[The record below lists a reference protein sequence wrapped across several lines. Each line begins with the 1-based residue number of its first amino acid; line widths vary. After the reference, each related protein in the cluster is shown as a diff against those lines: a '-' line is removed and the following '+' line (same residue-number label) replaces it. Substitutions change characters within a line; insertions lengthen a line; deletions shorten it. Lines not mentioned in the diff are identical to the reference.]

1 MSDEVTDGQ
10 IIYQE
15 QEDEVVK
22 VEKVSPFATRW
33 ILAYVSFFGFVFV
46 YATRVNISVAIICM
60 VRSATLNFTSDDNS
74 TGLLNMTSTSGSVED
89 DACDILEKAVLA
101 KESGEFDWDKP
112 TRSRILAM
120 YFYGYIF
127 TQIPGGW
134 LAGRYGARRVWGLGM
149 FVNGLGT
156 ILTPV
161 SARLNLYVLYAVRFI
176 IGFAAG
182 VSFPAMHSLWGRW
195 APPFERSK
203 LVSVSYAGSHVGTI
217 TAFALSGYFCANGF
231 DNGWGFLFYVFG
243 AGNLVW
249 FGLWMLLSADNP
261 RKHKFI
267 SEKEIAY
274 IEKKIGY
281 KTNVKT
287 RSTPWLAMAKSG
299 PLWAIILAHMCNN
312 WTNYTLITVLP
323 TFMKEVLKFDI
334 RQNGLISSLPFIC
347 HSVAAVMSGQVADLV
362 RAKTQLGT
370 TKVRKICQN
379 TAFLSVA
386 IFLVATGFVKCENRM
401 VAVVLLCAA
410 VGCLGISKAGYM
422 VNHVDI
428 APNYSGLL
436 FGFTNTMA
444 TIPGMIAPLVAGAL
458 TPNKTAEEW
467 RLVLCICSGFLVAG
481 AVIFAFLASGD
492 AQPWNNHDKVELTIT
507 TDKKSHRYV
516 AVDSVEE
523 TVEEPPM

>member
-1 MSDEVTDGQ
+1 
-10 IIYQE
+10 
-15 QEDEVVK
+15 
-22 VEKVSPFATRW
+22 
-33 ILAYVSFFGFVFV
+33 
-46 YATRVNISVAIICM
+46 M
-60 VRSATLNFTSDDNS
+60 VRSATSNFTSNDNS
-74 TGLLNMTSTSGSVED
+74 TALNVTSRSPDVVD
-89 DACDILEKAVLA
+89 DACEILEQAI
-101 KESGEFDWDKP
+101 STTTQRGEFDWDKP

-182 VSFPAMHSLWGRW
+182 VSFPATHSLWGRW
-195 APPFERSK
+195 APPLERSK
-203 LVSVSYAGSHVGTI
+203 LMSVCYAGSHAGTI
-217 TAFALSGYFCANGF
+217 VAFALSGYLCANGF
-231 DNGWGFLFYVFG
+231 DNGWGSIFYVFG
-243 AGNLVW
+243 AGNLLW
-249 FGLWMLLSADNP
+249 FGLWMVLSADNP

-274 IEKKIGY
+274 IENKIGY

-323 TFMKEVLKFDI
+323 TFMKEVLKFNI
-334 RQNGLISSLPFIC
+334 RQNGVISSLPYVC
-347 HSVAAVMSGQVADLV
+347 HSVAAVLAGQLADFV
-362 RAKTQLGT
+362 RARTKLGT

-386 IFLVATGFVKCENRM
+386 VFLVATGFVKCENRM
-401 VAVVLLCAA
+401 IAVVLLCAA

-436 FGFTNTMA
+436 FGFTNTIA

-467 RLVLCICSGFLVAG
+467 RLVLYICAGFLVAG
-481 AVIFAFLASGD
+481 ALIFAFLASGE
-492 AQPWNNHDKVELTIT
+492 AQPWNNHGEVELDVAK
-507 TDKKSHRYV
+507 DKKSHKYI
-516 AVDSVEE
+516 AVDTIKE
-523 TVEEPPM
+523 TGEDPRM

>member
-1 MSDEVTDGQ
+1 MQSFIESDPGKE
-10 IIYQE
+10 
-15 QEDEVVK
+15 ED
-22 VEKVSPFATRW
+22 EKVSPFARRW
-33 ILAYVSFFGFVFV
+33 ILAYVSFFGFVFL

-60 VRSATLNFTSDDNS
+60 VRSSTSNVTSLDNS
-74 TGLLNMTSTSGSVED
+74 TGLNVTSKSVNVVDE
-89 DACDILEKAVLA
+89 ACGILEQASSTLQRA
-101 KESGEFDWDKP
+101 EFDWDKP
-112 TRSRILAM
+112 TRSRILAL

-161 SARLNLYVLYAVRFI
+161 SARLNVYVLYAVRFI

-182 VSFPAMHSLWGRW
+182 VSFPATHSLWGRW
-195 APPFERSK
+195 APPLERSK
-203 LVSVSYAGSHVGTI
+203 LMSVCYAGPHVGTI
-217 TAFALSGYFCANGF
+217 VAFALSGYLCANGF
-231 DNGWGFLFYVFG
+231 DNGWGSIFYVFG

-249 FGLWMLLSADNP
+249 VGLWLMLSADNP

-274 IEKKIGY
+274 IERKIGY
-281 KTNVKT
+281 KTNIKT

-334 RQNGLISSLPFIC
+334 RQNGVISSLPYVC
-347 HSVAAVMSGQVADLV
+347 HSVLAVLAGQLADIV
-362 RAKTQLGT
+362 RARTRLGT
-370 TKVRKICQN
+370 TRVRKVWQN
-379 TAFLSVA
+379 AAFLSVA
-386 IFLVATGFVKCENRM
+386 VFLVATGFINCENRM
-401 VAVVLLCAA
+401 VAVVFLCAA
-410 VGCLGISKAGYM
+410 VGCMGISKGAYM

-428 APNYSGLL
+428 APKYSGVL
-436 FGFTNTMA
+436 FGITNTVA
-444 TIPGMIAPLVAGAL
+444 TVPGMIAPLVAGAL

-467 RLVLCICSGFLVAG
+467 RLVLYICAGFLVAG
-481 AVIFAFLASGD
+481 ALIFTFLASGET
-492 AQPWNNHDKVELTIT
+492 QPWNDHDDIELDVIKG
-507 TDKKSHRYV
+507 KKSHKYV
-516 AVDSVEE
+516 AIDHVKE
-523 TVEEPPM
+523 TLGEDH